1 MIPVQPVTSRLVRE
15 LGPVIRILTIEREF
29 GCGAPEIAKKLAA
42 YLGWKLWDEMLTVEI
57 ARLSKCP
64 PETVQLLEWRKD
76 PLVYRIF
83 KTFLRGAFEG
93 SLPPTSRLELL
104 DAERIA
110 RLSER
115 VVKQAASTG
124 SCVIVGRGSQ
134 HFLHDREDVFR
145 VFLYAPR
152 DEKIRRLISAG
163 TPSDQAAVQVDT
175 VDRDRAAFVK
185 KYLGRDWPD
194 RRLYHAM
201 INTAVG
207 DEAVVNQIL
216 SCIRVF
222 DPSFR
227 LSGVRFDGGA
237 PSPSAE

>member
-1 MIPVQPVTSRLVRE
+1 
-15 LGPVIRILTIEREF
+15 VIRIVTIEREF

-42 YLGWKLWDEMLTVEI
+42 CLGWTLWDEMLTVEI
-57 ARLSKCP
+57 ARLGNCQ
-64 PETVQLLEWRKD
+64 PETVQRLEWRKD

-115 VVKQAASTG
+115 VVKRAASTG

-134 HFLHDREDVFR
+134 HFLRDREDVFR

-152 DEKIRRLISAG
+152 EEKIRRLVASG
-163 TPSDQAAVQVDT
+163 TSSDRAAVQVDT
-175 VDRDRAAFVK
+175 VDHDRAAFVK

-201 INTAVG
+201 INTAAGNGPVMRQLVG
-207 DEAVVNQIL
+207 CMQA
-216 SCIRVF
+216 F
-222 DPSFR
+222 DPSLR
-227 LSGVRFDGGA
+227 TRWVSFDGD
-237 PSPSAE
+237 SPNESTE

>member
-1 MIPVQPVTSRLVRE
+1 
-15 LGPVIRILTIEREF
+15 VIRILTIEREF
-29 GCGAPEIAKKLAA
+29 GCGGPEIAEKLAGC
-42 YLGWKLWDEMLTVEI
+42 LGWKLWDEKLTLEI
-57 ARLSKCP
+57 AKLSGCS
-64 PETVQLLEWRKD
+64 PETVQRLEWRKD

-115 VVKQAASTG
+115 VVKHAASMG
-124 SCVIVGRGSQ
+124 PCVIVGRGSQ
-134 HFLHDREDVFR
+134 HFLCDREDVFR

-152 DEKIRRLISAG
+152 DDKIRRLVSAG
-163 TPSDQAAVQVDT
+163 TPSDQAAMQVDT

-194 RRLYHAM
+194 HRLYHAM
-201 INTAVG
+201 INTAAG
-207 DEAVVNQIL
+207 DEVVVDQIL
-216 SCIRVF
+216 ACIQEF
-222 DPSFR
+222 DRFSR
-227 LSGVRFDGGA
+227 AGGGVDGNALSPRA
-237 PSPSAE
+237 Q